1 MLLTEEQ
8 VRFLLAR
15 LQWEPIYEDRDL
27 VLAKKRHGGY
37 STNMDIAKIEAGQLQ
52 LSVADYSM
60 KEVVANVIESYRFEK
75 EAREHAGWSDPL
87 FTAADTAGLASWH
100 SPRRIVSSGRTN

>member
-37 STNMDIAKIEAGQLQ
+37 STNMDIAKIEAR
-52 LSVADYSM
+52 LSVMLEAAVRF
-60 KEVVANVIESYRFEK
+60 KE
-75 EAREHAGWSDPL
+75 G
-87 FTAADTAGLASWH
+87 GLR
-100 SPRRIVSSGRTN
+100 P